1 MSSNGGGGGTGGA
14 PDTGKS
20 FDTLAHV
27 NPAMALDIQH
37 SAMAGFKK
45 RVDNLLRELDES
57 EAAPSKVGQDRLKRA
72 QLGAA
77 EFQEA
82 QFLYDSYA
90 IVHDEL
96 EKLSKALGAQIEGM
110 GLAVQAS
117 RVGYENLDAD
127 IKARMK
133 AVNAEAEKYYVVERD
148 PYVEQPAVEVEAPAT
163 AEDRGV
169 TH

>member
-14 PDTGKS
+14 PDTGTS

-45 RVDNLLRELDES
+45 RVDDLLRELDES
-57 EAAPSKVGQDRLKRA
+57 EAAPAKVGQDRLERA

-77 EFQEA
+77 EFKEA

-127 IKARMK
+127 IKARMR

-148 PYVEQPAVEVEAPAT
+148 PYANRPTGRADA
-163 AEDRGV
+163 AETTSEEGNY
-169 TH
+169 

>member
-1 MSSNGGGGGTGGA
+1 MSTNGGGGTGGA
-14 PDTGKS
+14 PDTGKA
-20 FDTLAHV
+20 FDTLSGV

-45 RVDNLLRELDES
+45 RVDELLRELDDS
-57 EAAPSKVGQDRLKRA
+57 EAAPAKVGRDRLPRA
-72 QLGAA
+72 ELGSP
-77 EFQEA
+77 EFKEA

-148 PYVEQPAVEVEAPAT
+148 PYADQRGGVQVPAGENE
-163 AEDRGV
+163 EGL
-169 TH
+169 